1 MTGYVYAIECEGMV
15 KIGFSVCPYH
25 RFTTIQTFSPFQC
38 RLVGVMA
45 GDFRQEA
52 ALHRRFASQRVRGE
66 WFTHDG
72 DVAEFVAAMEKP
84 DPFRLGAELTE
95 TQKVVTRISP
105 NDAAIIDLWPS
116 AEHFAQ
122 DIGLRFPSH
131 ARVMKLRGRIPKKY
145 LSLVE
150 QAAKRRGIDLPEV
163 EAA

>member
-1 MTGYVYAIECEGMV
+1 MIGYVYAIECEGMV

-25 RFTTIQTFSPFQC
+25 RFTTIQTFSPFEC

-84 DPFRLGAELTE
+84 DPFQLEAELTE